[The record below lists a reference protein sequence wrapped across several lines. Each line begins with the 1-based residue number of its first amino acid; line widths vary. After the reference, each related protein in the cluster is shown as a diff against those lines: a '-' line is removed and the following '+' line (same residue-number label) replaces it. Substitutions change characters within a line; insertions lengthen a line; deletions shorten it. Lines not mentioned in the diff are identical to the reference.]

1 MADETEYT
9 GQHLIA
15 AAAIMRVKQDDF
27 LRFSAVNLP
36 GMTQTDHV
44 LGVFAFIQVTNA
56 SLANHEWMKTVI
68 TQTI

>member
-27 LRFSAVNLP
+27 LRLVPLIT